1 MSQAQFV
8 PGYAHK
14 NMVRVRGDPML
25 RKIRRK
31 PSSIFP
37 PTSLVR
43 MPTGDSAEADF
54 ADSLS
59 SISGQLGFIPAAV
72 TPAND
77 AQSLG
82 RFCSVTTPVRSL
94 DNWYAAQR
102 KAGEVEDSSNRQTT
116 KRILDFLLATLLL
129 IIVAP
134 AMIAVAVSIRME
146 SPGPVIFRQRRL
158 GLNNREF
165 VIYKFRSMLPHDSD
179 GSDLPQATRIDPRV
193 GRVGRILRSTSLD
206 ELPQLFNV
214 MRGEMSLVGPRPHA
228 VPHHHKYKELIDNY
242 TERHRVLPGITG
254 WAQVNGFRG
263 ETETLEKMQRRVEYD
278 LMYID
283 NWSLG
288 LDLKILFR
296 TVRLVFS
303 DRNAF

>member
-1 MSQAQFV
+1 
-8 PGYAHK
+8 
-14 NMVRVRGDPML
+14 ML
-25 RKIRRK
+25 HKIRRK
-31 PSSIFP
+31 KSNNLP
-37 PTSLVR
+37 PASLVR
-43 MPTGDSAEADF
+43 VPPGDSAEGDF
-54 ADSLS
+54 VDGLS
-59 SISGQLGFIPAAV
+59 SISAQLGFMPAAV

-77 AQSLG
+77 T
-82 RFCSVTTPVRSL
+82 RFRRVTAPARSL
-94 DNWYAAQR
+94 DDWYAVQP
-102 KAGEVEDSSNRQTT
+102 KLTVPGEVEHSSNRRTT
-116 KRILDFLLATLLL
+116 KRILDFLLAALLL
-129 IIVAP
+129 IVVAP
-134 AMIAVAVSIRME
+134 AMIAVAIAIRIE

-165 VIYKFRSMLPHDSD
+165 VIYKFRSMLPHDSG
-179 GSDLPQATRIDPRV
+179 GSELPQATRTDPRV

-214 MRGEMSLVGPRPHA
+214 MRGDMSLVGPRPHA

-242 TERHRVLPGITG
+242 RERHRVLPGITG